1 MDPKNTNNN
10 QKEKS
15 NAEKPLFGKMKAN
28 AQKAGIVV
36 VYAGLILF
44 YTLRDPEIPLWVK
57 LLIVAALGYFI
68 SPIDAIPDFAPV
80 VGFADDLG
88 VLLLTIAAVALYI
101 NDDAREKARMKLYDW
116 FGDFDPDDLN
126 SVNDRMKR

>member
-1 MDPKNTNNN
+1 MDPKNTNKN

-28 AQKAGIVV
+28 TQKAGIVV
-36 VYAGLILF
+36 LYAGLTLF
-44 YTLRDPEIPLWVK
+44 YTLSDPDIPLWVK

-80 VGFADDLG
+80 IGFADDLG
-88 VLLLTIAAVALYI
+88 VLLFTIAAIALYI
-101 NDDAREKARMKLYDW
+101 NDAAREKARMKLYDW